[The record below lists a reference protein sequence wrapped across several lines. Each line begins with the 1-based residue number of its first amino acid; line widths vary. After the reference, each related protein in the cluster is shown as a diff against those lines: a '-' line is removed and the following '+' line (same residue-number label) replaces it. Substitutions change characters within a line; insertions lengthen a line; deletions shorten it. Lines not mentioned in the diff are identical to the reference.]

1 MVLDDCPIAD
11 VTAER
16 LERVLTPKV
25 QGAWNLHLLTRDD
38 PLDWFV
44 LYSSV
49 ASTIG
54 NPGQAS
60 YAAANSFL
68 DLLAHYRRQQGLPAV
83 TINWGA
89 VADAGHLTDH
99 ESVAQHLAR
108 IGVRSVPVRRLLNTL
123 SGLLAGHATQVAVH
137 SMDWHRLSTFL
148 PTLAGGSRLAALRGA
163 QGTDSET
170 LADDDGRSVRERLLA
185 MPLAERRLWIQAV
198 VQRELARLLGTA
210 PEEIDTSRPVIDLG
224 IDSLMAVELGV
235 VLSKTIQMEV
245 PTMTLL
251 GGSSI
256 AQFAATLCPV
266 TDDVAADGAAALAPV
281 AAGL

>member
-1 MVLDDCPIAD
+1 
-11 VTAER
+11 
-16 LERVLTPKV
+16 
-25 QGAWNLHLLTRDD
+25 
-38 PLDWFV
+38 
-44 LYSSV
+44 
-49 ASTIG
+49 
-54 NPGQAS
+54 
-60 YAAANSFL
+60 
-68 DLLAHYRRQQGLPAV
+68 
-83 TINWGA
+83 
-89 VADAGHLTDH
+89 
-99 ESVAQHLAR
+99 
-108 IGVRSVPVRRLLNTL
+108 
-123 SGLLAGHATQVAVH
+123 
-137 SMDWHRLSTFL
+137 
-148 PTLAGGSRLAALRGA
+148 
-163 QGTDSET
+163 
-170 LADDDGRSVRERLLA
+170 
-185 MPLAERRLWIQAV
+185 LWIQAV